1 LDDRGGDFR
10 LPGVERA
17 SERIGVELPQSLSDP
32 GWADLKTQLSVY
44 DRRALVALI
53 RDLYDVSAENR
64 RFLRAR
70 LLDSRAELATY
81 RRQVADAVFPDPLSR
96 RPVRLGEAQRL
107 IRHFRRATE
116 DVAGTVDLMLT
127 LVEAGTEQAADL
139 GYGDERY
146 FTSLEGVIRDA
157 VKALKTLPGESRERV
172 VARLRRVANR
182 GASIGWGYGDYL
194 REVVAALPGRS

>member
-1 LDDRGGDFR
+1 MPER
-10 LPGVERA
+10 L
-17 SERIGVELPQSLSDP
+17 SEPR
-32 GWADLKTQLSVY
+32 WADLQAQLSAY
-44 DRRALVALI
+44 DRKALVALV
-53 RDLYDVSAENR
+53 RDLYRVSAENR
-64 RFLRAR
+64 RFLHAR
-70 LLDSRAELATY
+70 LLGSQAELATY
-81 RRQVADAVFPDPLSR
+81 RRQVADAIFPDPLSR
-96 RPVRLGEAQRL
+96 RPLRLGEAQRL

-146 FTSLEGVIRDA
+146 FTALEGVIHDA

-194 REVVAALPGRS
+194 REVVAALPDRS